1 MRLTDAMIRVTNASI
16 GANGRAVRDR
26 PFVVYI
32 HGHLTLKDK
41 RGSQRRF
48 ASRGAAYKAAREYIA
63 EHNQRE
69 LELCPCVASM
79 GCLCVCHAAG
89 MDASQPCD
97 TSEERARRIA
107 AGTELEP

>member
-1 MRLTDAMIRVTNASI
+1 MRLTDAMIRIATSRT
-16 GANGRAVRDR
+16 GARGAVHDR
-26 PFVVYI
+26 PLVVFI
-32 HGHLTLKDK
+32 NGTITLKDK
-41 RGSQRRF
+41 RGRQRRF
-48 ASRGAAYKAAREYIA
+48 ARRGAAFKAAQAYIA

-89 MDASQPCD
+89 MDAREPCD

-107 AGTELEP
+107 AG

>member
-1 MRLTDAMIRVTNASI
+1 MRLTEDMIRITSSRFGSRGPI
-16 GANGRAVRDR
+16 RDR
-26 PFVVYI
+26 RLVVYI
-32 HGHLTLKDK
+32 GGTVTLKGK
-41 RGSQRRF
+41 RGRQRRF
-48 ASRGAAYKAAREYIA
+48 ARRGAAFTAAREYII

-89 MDASQPCD
+89 IDASQPCD

-107 AGTELEP
+107 ARTELEP